1 MGAARRMSSPH
12 ARVPCPITLPACRPT
27 AVVASRS
34 LVSSLWLASSLI
46 KRLERSRMRRAALC
60 HHQSPR
66 CTHPSPSF
74 PRRSTPLIASLVPTK
89 ARAAVCRPGRAR
101 PSPDSRP
108 PRLAPAVAAEPCRRR
123 HHSPNFGRNR
133 ALGELAHL
141 PHPFPGQGRR
151 RTDRNCGQT
160 TTGHGWGPNCVVKFL
175 PMEFCVNRG
184 CICESWKIPGTLAAK
199 PHLK

>member
-46 KRLERSRMRRAALC
+46 KRLERSRVRRAALC
-60 HHQSPR
+60 HHQPPR

-89 ARAAVCRPGRAR
+89 ARAAACRPGRAR

-108 PRLAPAVAAEPCRRR
+108 PRLAPAVAVEPRRRR

-141 PHPFPGQGRR
+141 PHPSPGRPRR
-151 RTDRNCGQT
+151 RTGRILAGT
-160 TTGHGWGPNCVVKFL
+160 TAGHSRGPNCVSLFL
-175 PMEFCVNRG
+175 YREFFVNQG
-184 CICESWKIPGTLAAK
+184 HIFDVSESSRDPCAK
-199 PHLK
+199 VNLK